1 MSYYLLGFI
10 FLALFTLSFW
20 GLYTFLKK
28 KYPNIDLSNT
38 INLGMFLLAFL
49 TVIATF
55 ISFGNWKDQH
65 YLNNKEKIIEQVID
79 QLKESDTKIKTY
91 QRLDNDIVNEASLP
105 LRKDVFNAYDQAN
118 FESKKLELLL
128 LKASETIQS
137 SCTKKQLSALKI
149 FENDLLLQIAS
160 YSKIDSTR
168 KNDPDSYNILN
179 KNELKKE
186 EALYSVMQSDL
197 RSDWNN
203 LSLNILATFIKWS
216 GSPILEHP
224 INTTEESCSININ
237 SIKNNY

>member
-1 MSYYLLGFI
+1 MGIIHFS
-10 FLALFTLSFW
+10 
-20 GLYTFLKK
+20 KK
-28 KYPNIDLSNT
+28 KDPNIDLPST

-49 TVIATF
+49 TVIVTF

-79 QLKESDTKIKTY
+79 QLKESDTKIKIY
-91 QRLDNDIVNEASLP
+91 QRLGNDIVNENSLP
-105 LRKDVFNAYDQAN
+105 LRKDVFNAYDQAD
-118 FESKKLELLL
+118 FELKKLELLL

-137 SCTKKQLSALKI
+137 SCTKKQLSSLKR
-149 FENDLLLQIAS
+149 FEHDLLLQIAS

-186 EALYSVMQSDL
+186 EAFYSVMQSDL
-197 RSDWNN
+197 QSDWNN

-216 GSPILEHP
+216 GNPILEHP
-224 INTTEESCSININ
+224 VNTMEESCSININ
-237 SIKNNY
+237 SQKNNY